1 MFTQSFYFKLNLTV
15 LKTSFKNFY
24 ETYIFV
30 LFDILSSKS
39 FFQNQINAFFKF
51 DVFNALR
58 LAN

>member
-39 FFQNQINAFFKF
+39 FYFRIKLMLFLN
-51 DVFNALR
+51 LMC
-58 LAN
+58 LML